1 MDAARQTCR
10 NCIFLAGTILGA
22 PGKQQRSIMMLETVR
37 PVWTGFTLEEKNLKS
52 EQSVVQYHIGHCR
65 GAYDI
70 FHRRVVD
77 VSRNTAKLSR
87 IGFCTDFSQ
96 LQPPLNHIQTHG
108 GKRKRKSASQAGAAT
123 RVSKEACD
131 RHCLDMCLAAQQFS
145 FQVALVRN
153 RSLSELHCKH
163 GLPERLAFLASVKPA
178 DIAEGLGIFARVWK
192 VLEAAR
198 SKRHHLKQAEATL
211 QTVWWCRNVSIREVL
226 VTCGVC
232 RVWVQVC
239 TRICQEHCLHCASR
253 FWQ

>member
-1 MDAARQTCR
+1 M
-10 NCIFLAGTILGA
+10 
-22 PGKQQRSIMMLETVR
+22 
-37 PVWTGFTLEEKNLKS
+37 
-52 EQSVVQYHIGHCR
+52 
-65 GAYDI
+65 
-70 FHRRVVD
+70 
-77 VSRNTAKLSR
+77 
-87 IGFCTDFSQ
+87 
-96 LQPPLNHIQTHG
+96 
-108 GKRKRKSASQAGAAT
+108 
-123 RVSKEACD
+123 SKEACD
-131 RHCLDMCLAAQQFS
+131 RHCLDMSLAAQQFS